1 MGFLMVSVSEV
12 IDNYD
17 GMITRAQASAIANNG
32 NDFAA
37 KLGAD
42 DITSIKALS
51 EFFSMLGRQGAPL
64 LGKQN
69 EKAYT
74 VNVQDRIYRVFNP
87 VEYVIN
93 GRQNT
98 KRTIVLGSEGSTM
111 KFNIKGKLSD
121 FIDANAFER
130 GDMVIVKNA
139 VLDTST
145 GELSSISSTM
155 INKVMPSTIM
165 PIYDY
170 STLREGMKNI
180 DIVGKVLE
188 LGPVRY
194 VNRLTGSGQIAVVDA
209 ILSDMSSTIK
219 ASLWGSS
226 ATLTA
231 KLNVGD
237 FIKIEFCN
245 IIARNGSLEIYA
257 SDLSRVVSNK
267 LFERKMHP

>member
-1 MGFLMVSVSEV
+1 MVSVSEV

-17 GMITRAQASAIANNG
+17 GMITRAQASVIASNG

-51 EFFSMLGRQGAPL
+51 EFFSMLGKQGAPL

-87 VEYVIN
+87 VEYVVN

-170 STLREGMKNI
+170 STLREGM
-180 DIVGKVLE
+180 
-188 LGPVRY
+188 
-194 VNRLTGSGQIAVVDA
+194 
-209 ILSDMSSTIK
+209 
-219 ASLWGSS
+219 
-226 ATLTA
+226 
-231 KLNVGD
+231 
-237 FIKIEFCN
+237 
-245 IIARNGSLEIYA
+245 
-257 SDLSRVVSNK
+257 
-267 LFERKMHP
+267 